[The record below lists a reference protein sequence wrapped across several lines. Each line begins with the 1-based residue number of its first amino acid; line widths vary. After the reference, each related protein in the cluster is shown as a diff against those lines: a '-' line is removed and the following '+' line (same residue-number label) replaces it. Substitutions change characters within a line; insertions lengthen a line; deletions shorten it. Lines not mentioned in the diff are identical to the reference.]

1 MMWAFLF
8 YQSFFDNN
16 CVPPKSNELNSASF
30 RKKRKKKK
38 EKKRKKKKR
47 KKKEKSKKKKEKR
60 KEFEGKAV
68 YQSPLPYP

>member
-38 EKKRKKKKR
+38 EKKRKKKK
-47 KKKEKSKKKKEKR
+47 KERKKKKEKR